1 MDLDATAYRIFV
13 TVADQMSFT
22 RASQLLNV
30 SQPAL
35 SARIREL
42 ERRLGFAL
50 FCRNSRKVELTA
62 EGRLF
67 LANARR
73 MVTEASSA
81 VRAAREIRDNE
92 LRIGTPFYTQHIWE
106 RRDLIDRLITQHAK
120 IRLRVFDK
128 AHARNYGDL
137 LRKEID
143 LALLIE
149 PSDASAA
156 KNDIATEADWPDG
169 LERLS
174 IGERRLALQIPV
186 EYPWSSKAEVPVEAL
201 RNQYVAVIDRTLG
214 APLTIAINRAL
225 RELGAELVRPPE
237 GHAFA
242 VERYGRLMRVPAVT
256 LGWFDAPHDEPSG
269 GMVVRHIEGVNL
281 QSSLSLVRLHG
292 EQRPAAVMVWD
303 MVQKSADCIAGS
315 EDVSHRKI
323 L

>member
-1 MDLDATAYRIFV
+1 MDLDASPYRIFV

-50 FCRNSRKVELTA
+50 FYRNSRRVELTA

-92 LRIGTPFYTQHIWE
+92 LRIGAPFYTQHIRE
-106 RRDLIDRLITQHAK
+106 RRELIDRLIAQHAQ

-128 AHARNYGDL
+128 SHTRNYADL
-137 LRKEID
+137 LHKEID

-149 PSDASAA
+149 PADAAVA

-169 LERLS
+169 LRTSL
-174 IGERRLALQIPV
+174 RRRAAAGAADSGRIPLV
-186 EYPWSSKAEVPVEAL
+186 RRSRGAARGSQ
-201 RNQYVAVIDRTLG
+201 NQYVAVIDRTLG
-214 APLTIAINRAL
+214 APITIAINRAL
-225 RELGAELVRPPE
+225 RDLGAELVRPPE

-242 VERYGRLMRVPAVT
+242 VEHYAP
-256 LGWFDAPHDEPSG
+256 FDAGAG
-269 GMVVRHIEGVNL
+269 GDTW
-281 QSSLSLVRLHG
+281 LVRC
-292 EQRPAAVMVWD
+292 AA
-303 MVQKSADCIAGS
+303 
-315 EDVSHRKI
+315 
-323 L
+323 

>member
-1 MDLDATAYRIFV
+1 MDLDATPYRIFI

-50 FCRNSRKVELTA
+50 FCRNSRRVELTA

-81 VRAAREIRDNE
+81 VRAAREIRDND
-92 LRIGTPFYTQHIWE
+92 LRIGAPFYTQYIRE
-106 RRDLIDRLITQHAK
+106 RRELIDKLMVEHAQ

-128 AHARNYGDL
+128 SHTRNYADL
-137 LRKEID
+137 LRREID

-149 PSDASAA
+149 PADAAVA

-169 LERLS
+169 LERLCV
-174 IGERRLALQIPV
+174 GERRLALQIPA
-186 EYPWSSKAEVPVEAL
+186 EYPWSKAAEVPREAL
-201 RNQYVAVIDRTLG
+201 KNQYVAVIDRALG

-225 RELGAELVRPPE
+225 RGIGAELVRPPE

-242 VERYGRLMRVPAVT
+242 VEHYGRLMRVPAVT
-256 LGWFDAPHDEPSG
+256 LGWFDAPHDQQPND
-269 GMVVRHIEGVNL
+269 MVVRHIEGVDL
-281 QSSLSLVRLHG
+281 QSSLSLVRLGG
-292 EQRPAAVMVWD
+292 EQRPAAAMVWE
-303 MVQKSADCIAGS
+303 MVQKSKSHIAN
-315 EDVSHRKI
+315 V
-323 L
+323 

>member
-174 IGERRLALQIPV
+174 IGEKRLALQIPV
-186 EYPWSSKAEVPVEAL
+186 EYPWSSEAEVPVEAL

-242 VERYGRLMRVPAVT
+242 VERYGRLMPVPAVT

>member
-1 MDLDATAYRIFV
+1 MDRDATAYRIFV

-186 EYPWSSKAEVPVEAL
+186 EYPWSSEAEVPVEAL

-256 LGWFDAPHDEPSG
+256 LGWFDPPHDESAG

>member
-174 IGERRLALQIPV
+174 IGEKRLALQIPV
-186 EYPWSSKAEVPVEAL
+186 EYPWSSEAEVPVEAL

>member
-174 IGERRLALQIPV
+174 IGEKRLALQIPV
-186 EYPWSSKAEVPVEAL
+186 EYPWSSEAEVPVEAL

-292 EQRPAAVMVWD
+292 EQRPAAAMVWD
-303 MVQKSADCIAGS
+303 MVQKSVDCIAGS